1 MLLRMYETPI
11 GFGAFNELER
21 MRSEFNRLFE
31 GLERRTA
38 TGYPAMNVWSGSDDA
53 VLTAEIPGVDGK
65 SIDISVTGDSLTLKG
80 NRKTDLDE
88 GKFSWHRRERATG
101 EFTRT
106 IQLPFKVDANGVE
119 AKYAHGVLHIR
130 LPRAEEEKPRRIEIH
145 S

>member
-1 MLLRMYETPI
+1 MLLRMYDRPF
-11 GFGAFNELER
+11 GYGAFGELER

-38 TGYPAMNVWSGSDDA
+38 GGYPAMNLWAGEDDA
-53 VLTAEIPGVDGK
+53 VLTAEVPGVDAN
-65 SIDISVTGDSLTLKG
+65 SIDISVTGDNLTLKG
-80 NRKTDLDE
+80 NRKTDVDE
-88 GKFSWHRRERATG
+88 AKYSWHRRERATG

-106 IQLPFKVDANGVE
+106 IQLPFKVEASGVE
-119 AKYAHGVLHIR
+119 AKYANGILQIR